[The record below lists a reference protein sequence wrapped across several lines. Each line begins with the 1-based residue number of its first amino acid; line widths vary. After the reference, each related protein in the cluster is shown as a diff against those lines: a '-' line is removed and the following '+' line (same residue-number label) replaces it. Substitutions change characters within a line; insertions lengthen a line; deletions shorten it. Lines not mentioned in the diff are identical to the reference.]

1 MVMAGIP
8 SAPEAMAF
16 SVPKDIQ
23 NHPVRNVDRA
33 RQREMWWSVAFASL
47 LVGALLLVAW
57 EHSQWTELGYEMAWL
72 QKERAASEADNR
84 HLRLELET
92 LRSPQRIE
100 ALAIRDLHM
109 VAPTQTEAVV
119 LELVREAA
127 TPARSLVAR
136 R

>member
-1 MVMAGIP
+1 MAMAGTP

-33 RQREMWWSVAFASL
+33 RQREMWWSVAFVSL

-57 EHSQWTELGYEMAWL
+57 EHSQWTHLGYEMARL
-72 QKERAASEADNR
+72 QKERSASEAENR

-92 LRSPQRIE
+92 LRSPQAIE
-100 ALAIRDLHM
+100 ALAIRELHM

-119 LELVREAA
+119 LELVRETA

>member
-1 MVMAGIP
+1 MAGTP

-33 RQREMWWSVAFASL
+33 RQREMWWSVAFVSL

-57 EHSQWTELGYEMAWL
+57 EHSQWTHLGYEMARL
-72 QKERAASEADNR
+72 QKERSAGEAENR

-92 LRSPQRIE
+92 LRSPQAIE
-100 ALAIRDLHM
+100 ALAIGELHM

-127 TPARSLVAR
+127 TPARTLVAR

>member
-1 MVMAGIP
+1 MAMGRTP
-8 SAPEAMAF
+8 SAPDAMAF

-33 RQREMWWSVAFASL
+33 RQREMWWSVAFVSL

-57 EHSQWTELGYEMAWL
+57 EHSQWTQLGYEMARL
-72 QKERAASEADNR
+72 QKARSASEADNR

-92 LRSPQRIE
+92 LRSPQWIE
-100 ALAIRDLHM
+100 PLALRELHM

>member
-1 MVMAGIP
+1 
-8 SAPEAMAF
+8 MAF

-33 RQREMWWSVAFASL
+33 RQREMWWSVVFVSI

-57 EHSQWTELGYEMAWL
+57 EHSQWTDLGYAMTRL
-72 QKERAASEADNR
+72 QKERNASEAEYR

-92 LRSPQRIE
+92 YRDPQWIE
-100 ALAIRDLHM
+100 LLAIRDLHM
-109 VAPTQTEAVV
+109 VAPSQTEAVV

-127 TPARSLVAR
+127 TPSRTLVAR

>member
-1 MVMAGIP
+1 MAMAGTP

-33 RQREMWWSVAFASL
+33 RQREMWWSVAFVSL

-57 EHSQWTELGYEMAWL
+57 EHSQWTHLGYEMARL
-72 QKERAASEADNR
+72 QKERSAGEAENR

-92 LRSPQRIE
+92 LRSPQAIE
-100 ALAIRDLHM
+100 ALAIRELHM

-127 TPARSLVAR
+127 TPARTLVAR

>member
-1 MVMAGIP
+1 MAMAGIP
-8 SAPEAMAF
+8 SAPDAIAF
-16 SVPKDIQ
+16 SIPKDIQ

-33 RQREMWWSVAFASL
+33 RQREMWWSVVFVSL

-57 EHSQWTELGYEMAWL
+57 EHSRWTALGYEMTRL
-72 QKERAASEADNR
+72 QKERNASEAENR

-92 LRSPQRIE
+92 LRAPQRIE
-100 ALAIRDLHM
+100 ALAIRELHL
-109 VAPTQTEAVV
+109 VAPSQTEAVV

>member
-1 MVMAGIP
+1 
-8 SAPEAMAF
+8 
-16 SVPKDIQ
+16 
-23 NHPVRNVDRA
+23 
-33 RQREMWWSVAFASL
+33 MWWSVAFVSL

-57 EHSQWTELGYEMAWL
+57 EHSQWTQLGYEMTRL

-100 ALAIRDLHM
+100 ALATRDLHL
-109 VAPTQTEAVV
+109 VAPSQMEAVV

>member
-1 MVMAGIP
+1 MAMAGTS

-23 NHPVRNVDRA
+23 NHPVRKVDRA
-33 RQREMWWSVAFASL
+33 RQCEMCWSVAFVSL

-57 EHSQWTELGYEMAWL
+57 EHSQWIDLGYAMPRL
-72 QKERAASEADNR
+72 QAERNASEAENR

-92 LRSPQRIE
+92 LRAPQRIE
-100 ALAIRDLHM
+100 TLAIRELQM

>member
-1 MVMAGIP
+1 MAMAGTP
-8 SAPEAMAF
+8 SAPDAMAF

-33 RQREMWWSVAFASL
+33 RQREMWWSVVFVSL

-57 EHSQWTELGYEMAWL
+57 EHSQWTTLGYEMTRL
-72 QKERAASEADNR
+72 QNERSASETDNR
-84 HLRLELET
+84 RLRLELDT
-92 LRSPQRIE
+92 LRAPQRIE
-100 ALAIRDLHM
+100 ALAIRDLHL

-127 TPARSLVAR
+127 APARTLVAR

>member
-1 MVMAGIP
+1 
-8 SAPEAMAF
+8 MAF

-33 RQREMWWSVAFASL
+33 RQREMWWSVVFVSL

-57 EHSQWTELGYEMAWL
+57 EHSQWTDLGYEMTRL
-72 QKERAASEADNR
+72 QRERNAGDAENR

-92 LRSPQRIE
+92 LRMPQRIE
-100 ALAIRDLHM
+100 ALALRDLQL
-109 VAPTQTEAVV
+109 VAPSQTESVV
-119 LELVREAA
+119 LEIVREAA
-127 TPARSLVAR
+127 TPPRTLVAR

>member
-1 MVMAGIP
+1 MAMAGTP

-23 NHPVRNVDRA
+23 NRPVRNVDRA
-33 RQREMWWSVAFASL
+33 RQREMWWSVAVVSL

-57 EHSQWTELGYEMAWL
+57 EHSQWYALGYERERL
-72 QKERAASEADNR
+72 QEERSASEADNR

-92 LRSPQRIE
+92 LRSPQWIE
-100 ALAIRDLHM
+100 ALAMRELHM

>member
-1 MVMAGIP
+1 MGMAGTP

-23 NHPVRNVDRA
+23 NHPVRNVDRV
-33 RQREMWWSVAFASL
+33 RQREMWWSVAVVSL

-57 EHSQWTELGYEMAWL
+57 EHSQWTQLGYEMARL
-72 QKERAASEADNR
+72 QKERSASEADNR

-92 LRSPQRIE
+92 LRSPQWIE
-100 ALAIRDLHM
+100 ALALRELHM

>member
-1 MVMAGIP
+1 MAMGRTP
-8 SAPEAMAF
+8 LAPDAMAF

-33 RQREMWWSVAFASL
+33 RQREMWWSVVFVSM

-57 EHSQWTELGYEMAWL
+57 EHSQWTDLGYERTRL
-72 QKERAASEADNR
+72 QQALAAGEAENR

-92 LRSPQRIE
+92 LREPRRIE
-100 ALAIRDLHM
+100 ELAIRDLHLA
-109 VAPTQTEAVV
+109 APKQTEAVV
-119 LELVREAA
+119 LDLVREAA
-127 TPARSLVAR
+127 KPARTLVAR